1 MKMVCG
7 ELVVVGIGGVVP
19 GRVRLC
25 INKVECSRC
34 RELAGV
40 LGENRRV
47 LNMVSNWKGIALKG
61 VGYVEAGC
69 RGFEW
74 KVV

>member
-1 MKMVCG
+1 M
-7 ELVVVGIGGVVP
+7 
-19 GRVRLC
+19 
-25 INKVECSRC
+25 
-34 RELAGV
+34 
-40 LGENRRV
+40 